1 MKDNIKYMLPPAG
14 MDGRV
19 PVYQTD
25 NEMRTEDYLL
35 YLKGVAD
42 TTGWICL
49 SGALMEEIAD
59 NYRSIKKWGDHRR
72 FENDRLKESVERYA
86 KKLKELRKASQ

>member
-1 MKDNIKYMLPPAG
+1 MKDVKYILPPAG
-14 MDGRV
+14 MDGRI

-25 NEMRTEDYLL
+25 NEVRTEDYLL

-42 TTGWICL
+42 TSGWICL
-49 SGALMEEIAD
+49 SSALLEEIAD

-86 KKLKELRKASQ
+86 KKLKELKKASQ